1 MKKLITKIIIGLM
14 LPAIS
19 TLGASAFAN
28 TGFSAL
34 VIEPKTGKVI
44 YEHNGKQRRYPA
56 SLTKMMT
63 LYILFEDL
71 SKGKIKMN
79 QRIKISQR
87 ASQAEC
93 SCLRLKSGK
102 RAAAGSTIT
111 VETAVKAL
119 IVQSANDV
127 ALSVAEHI
135 GGSEANFAN
144 RMNQTAKRLGMTNT
158 NFVNPH
164 GLPNDSQY
172 TTAQDMVTL
181 GVALY
186 NHFPKYYPLFKLTSF
201 WYDGREIKG
210 HNRVNQ
216 MLVGADGIKTGYI
229 RKSGSNL
236 VTSAQRGNTRLFAV
250 VIGGKN
256 SESRDNIMVKIMDD
270 SFDALKRNRR
280 NPTISPIITEDLLV
294 GYDPK
299 ATPKP
304 KQIRPTNQKGAISIV
319 SSEIIPDIPTI
330 KLISTTTNYNSN
342 INPASP
348 ASIQVGAYKSRKSAQ
363 DRARIAHRKLKQGK
377 IDVVL
382 IDNLYRARLSGFNYE
397 NATLACN
404 QLKQSGND
412 CLVVGK

>member
-1 MKKLITKIIIGLM
+1 MKKRLQKIIITCM
-14 LPAIS
+14 LPIIGS
-19 TLGASAFAN
+19 IGGLVYAN

-34 VIEPKTGKVI
+34 VIEPNTGKVI
-44 YEHNGKQRRYPA
+44 YEHDANQRRYPA

-79 QRIKISQR
+79 QRIKLSQK
-87 ASQAEC
+87 ATQAEC
-93 SCLRLKSGK
+93 SCLRYKSGK
-102 RAAAGSTIT
+102 SIPAGATIT
-111 VETAVKAL
+111 VETAVNAL
-119 IVQSANDV
+119 IVQSANNV
-127 ALSVAEHI
+127 AVAVAEHI
-135 GGSEANFAN
+135 GGSEAGFAK
-144 RMNQTAKRLGMTNT
+144 RMNKTAKRLGMKNT

-186 NHFPKYYPLFKLTSF
+186 NHHPKFYPLFKMTSF
-201 WYDGREIKG
+201 WYDGYEIKG

-216 MLVGADGIKTGYI
+216 KLVGADGIKTGYI

-256 SESRDNIMVKIMDD
+256 TESRDNIMVKIVDD
-270 SFDALKRNRR
+270 SFDALQRNRR
-280 NPTISPIITEDLLV
+280 NPSISPIITEDMLV
-294 GYDPK
+294 GYNPTK
-299 ATPKP
+299 TPNP
-304 KQIRPTNQKGAISIV
+304 KQIKASNNKGSVQIV
-319 SSEIIPDIPTI
+319 NNSKTQNIPTI
-330 KLISTTTNYNSN
+330 KLISTSN
-342 INPASP
+342 TSYSSNPRAK
-348 ASIQVGAYKSRKSAQ
+348 ASIQVGAYKNRKSAQ
-363 DRARIAHRKLKQGK
+363 DRARIAHRKLKQGT
-377 IDVVL
+377 IDIVL
-382 IDNLYRARLSGFNYE
+382 INNLYRARLSGFDYE

-412 CLVVGK
+412 CMVIGK

>member
-1 MKKLITKIIIGLM
+1 MKKLLQKIIITCI

-19 TLGASAFAN
+19 SIGGFAYAN

-34 VIEPKTGKVI
+34 VVEPNTGKVI
-44 YEHNGKQRRYPA
+44 YEHEATQRRYPA

-79 QRIKISQR
+79 QRIKISQK

-93 SCLRLKSGK
+93 SCLRYKSGK
-102 RAAAGSTIT
+102 QVPAGATIT
-111 VETAVKAL
+111 VETAIKAL
-119 IVQSANDV
+119 IVQSANNV
-127 ALSVAEHI
+127 ALAVAEHI
-135 GGSEANFAN
+135 GGSEAGFAK
-144 RMNQTAKRLGMTNT
+144 RMNQTAKRLGMKNT
-158 NFVNPH
+158 HFVNPH

-172 TTAQDMVTL
+172 TTAQDMATL

-186 NHFPKYYPLFKLTSF
+186 NHHPKYYPLFKMTSF
-201 WYDGREIKG
+201 WYDGYEIKG

-256 SESRDNIMVKIMDD
+256 TESRDNIMVKIMDD

-280 NPTISPIITEDLLV
+280 NPAISPIITEDMLV
-294 GYDPK
+294 GYDPQK
-299 ATPKP
+299 NPQP
-304 KQIRPTNQKGAISIV
+304 KQIRATNRKSSIQIV
-319 SSEIIPDIPTI
+319 NNDRTPDIPTI
-330 KLISTTTNYNSN
+330 KLISTSN
-342 INPASP
+342 AAYHANPQSP
-348 ASIQVGAYKSRKSAQ
+348 ASIQVGAYKNRKSAQ

-377 IDVVL
+377 IDIVL
-382 IDNLYRARLSGFNYE
+382 IDNLYRARLSGFDYE

>member
-1 MKKLITKIIIGLM
+1 MKKLLQKIIITCM
-14 LPAIS
+14 LPVIGS
-19 TLGASAFAN
+19 LSGFASAN

-34 VIEPKTGKVI
+34 VIEPNTGKVI
-44 YEHNGKQRRYPA
+44 YEHEANQRRYPA

-79 QRIKISQR
+79 ERINISQR

-93 SCLRLKSGK
+93 SCLKYKSGN
-102 RAAAGSTIT
+102 RIPAGATIT
-111 VETAVKAL
+111 IETAINAL
-119 IVQSANDV
+119 IVQSANNV
-127 ALSVAEHI
+127 AIAVAEHI
-135 GGSEANFAN
+135 GGSEAGFAN
-144 RMNQTAKRLGMTNT
+144 RMNKTAQRLGMKST

-186 NHFPKYYPLFKLTSF
+186 NHHPKYYPLFKMTSF
-201 WYDGREIKG
+201 WYDGIEVKG

-250 VIGGKN
+250 VIGGRN
-256 SESRDNIMVKIMDD
+256 TASRDNIMVKIMDD
-270 SFDALKRNRR
+270 SFDALQQNRR
-280 NPTISPIITEDLLV
+280 NPSISPIITEDLLV
-294 GYDPK
+294 GYNPEKKPK
-299 ATPKP
+299 PQLVKASNKKSSVKIVANNATP
-304 KQIRPTNQKGAISIV
+304 N
-319 SSEIIPDIPTI
+319 IPTK
-330 KLISTTTNYNSN
+330 KLISTNKVTNRSK
-342 INPASP
+342 PSSP
-348 ASIQVGAYKSRKSAQ
+348 ASIQVGAYKNRQSAQ
-363 DRARIAHRKLKQGK
+363 ERARVAHRKLKQGK
-377 IDVVL
+377 IDIVL
-382 IDNLYRARLSGFNYE
+382 IDNLYRARLSGFNYK
-397 NATLACN
+397 NATLACT

-412 CLVVGK
+412 CMVIGK

>member
-1 MKKLITKIIIGLM
+1 MKKLLQKIIIACM
-14 LPAIS
+14 LPIIGSIS
-19 TLGASAFAN
+19 GLAYAN

-34 VIEPKTGKVI
+34 VVEPKTGKVI
-44 YEHNGKQRRYPA
+44 YEHDANQRRYPA

-71 SKGKIKMN
+71 SKGKIKMK
-79 QRIKISQR
+79 QRIKISQK

-93 SCLRLKSGK
+93 SCLKYKSGK
-102 RAAAGSTIT
+102 RIPAGSTIT
-111 VETAVKAL
+111 IETAVKAL
-119 IVQSANDV
+119 IVQSANNV
-127 ALSVAEHI
+127 AIAVAEHI
-135 GGSEANFAN
+135 GGSEAGFAK
-144 RMNQTAKRLGMTNT
+144 RMNQTAKRLGMKNT
-158 NFVNPH
+158 HFVNAH
-164 GLPNDSQY
+164 GLPNDAQY

-181 GVALY
+181 GIALY
-186 NHFPKYYPLFKLTSF
+186 NHHPKHYALFKLTSF
-201 WYDGREIKG
+201 WYDGYEVKG

-256 SESRDNIMVKIMDD
+256 SESRDNIMVNIMDD

-280 NPTISPIITEDLLV
+280 NPSISPIITEDLLV

-299 ATPKP
+299 ENPNPKRVKASNRKSSVQIVTNDRTP
-304 KQIRPTNQKGAISIV
+304 N
-319 SSEIIPDIPTI
+319 IPTI
-330 KLISTTTNYNSN
+330 KLISTSNTAYNSN
-342 INPASP
+342 PQSP
-348 ASIQVGAYKSRKSAQ
+348 ASIQVGAYKNRKSAQ

-377 IDVVL
+377 IDIVL

-404 QLKQSGND
+404 QLKQIGND
-412 CLVVGK
+412 CLVIGK

>member
-1 MKKLITKIIIGLM
+1 M
-14 LPAIS
+14 LPAIGS
-19 TLGASAFAN
+19 LGGFAYAN

-34 VIEPKTGKVI
+34 VIEPNTGKVI
-44 YEHNGKQRRYPA
+44 YEHDANQRRYPA

-63 LYILFEDL
+63 LYILFEDI

-79 QRIKISQR
+79 QRIRISQK

-93 SCLRLKSGK
+93 SCLKYKSGK
-102 RAAAGSTIT
+102 RIPAGATIT

-119 IVQSANDV
+119 IVQSANNV
-127 ALSVAEHI
+127 AIAVAEHI
-135 GGSEANFAN
+135 GGSEAGFAK
-144 RMNQTAKRLGMTNT
+144 RMNQTAKRLGMKNT
-158 NFVNPH
+158 YFVNPH

-172 TTAQDMVTL
+172 TTAQDMATL

-186 NHFPKYYPLFKLTSF
+186 NHHPKYYPLFKMTSF
-201 WYDGREIKG
+201 WYDGVEVKG

-256 SESRDNIMVKIMDD
+256 TESRDNIMVNIMDD

-280 NPTISPIITEDLLV
+280 NPSISPVITEDMLV
-294 GYDPK
+294 GYDPAKVPNPKLVK
-299 ATPKP
+299 AS
-304 KQIRPTNQKGAISIV
+304 NQKSSIQIV
-319 SSEIIPDIPTI
+319 NNDITPDIPTI
-330 KLISTTTNYNSN
+330 KLISTSTTTYQSN
-342 INPASP
+342 PQSP
-348 ASIQVGAYKSRKSAQ
+348 ASIQVGAYKNRKSAQ

-377 IDVVL
+377 IDIVL
-382 IDNLYRARLSGFNYE
+382 IDNLYRARLSGFDYE

-412 CLVVGK
+412 CMVVGK

>member
-1 MKKLITKIIIGLM
+1 M
-14 LPAIS
+14 
-19 TLGASAFAN
+19 
-28 TGFSAL
+28 
-34 VIEPKTGKVI
+34 VEPKTGKVI
-44 YEHNGKQRRYPA
+44 YEHDANQRRYPA

-79 QRIKISQR
+79 QRIAISSK

-93 SCLRLKSGK
+93 SCLTFKSGK
-102 RAAAGSTIT
+102 RIPAGSTIT

-119 IVQSANDV
+119 VVQSANNV
-127 ALSVAEHI
+127 AIAVAEHI
-135 GGSEANFAN
+135 GGSEAGFAK
-144 RMNQTAKRLGMTNT
+144 RMNQTAKRLGMKNT
-158 NFVNPH
+158 NFENAH
-164 GLPNDSQY
+164 GLPNDLQY
-172 TTAQDMVTL
+172 TTAQDMITL
-181 GVALY
+181 GIALY
-186 NHFPKYYPLFKLTSF
+186 NHHPKYYPLFKLTSF
-201 WYDGREIKG
+201 WYDGREITG

-216 MLVGADGIKTGYI
+216 MLLGADGIKTGYI

-256 SESRDNIMVKIMDD
+256 TASRDNIMVQIMDGA
-270 SFDALKRNRR
+270 FDALKQNRR
-280 NPTISPIITEDLLV
+280 NPSISPIITEDMLV
-294 GYDPK
+294 GYDANKSKPQLVK
-299 ATPKP
+299 AS
-304 KQIRPTNQKGAISIV
+304 NQKSSIQIISN
-319 SSEIIPDIPTI
+319 EKTPNIPTI
-330 KLISTTTNYNSN
+330 KLISTNN
-342 INPASP
+342 ITASPAKLQSP
-348 ASIQVGAYKSRKSAQ
+348 ASIQVGAYKNRKSAQ

-412 CLVVGK
+412 CMVVGK

>member
-1 MKKLITKIIIGLM
+1 MKKLLQKIIITCM
-14 LPAIS
+14 LPVIGS
-19 TLGASAFAN
+19 LGGLAYAN

-34 VIEPKTGKVI
+34 VIEPNTGKVI
-44 YEHNGKQRRYPA
+44 YEHDANQRRYPA

-79 QRIKISQR
+79 QRIKISQK

-93 SCLRLKSGK
+93 SCLRYKSGK
-102 RAAAGSTIT
+102 QIPAGATIT
-111 VETAVKAL
+111 METAIKAL
-119 IVQSANDV
+119 IVQSANNV
-127 ALSVAEHI
+127 AIAVAEHI
-135 GGSEANFAN
+135 GGSEAGFAK
-144 RMNQTAKRLGMTNT
+144 RMNQTAKRLGMKNT
-158 NFVNPH
+158 NFVNSH

-186 NHFPKYYPLFKLTSF
+186 NHHPKYYPLFKMTSF
-201 WYDGREIKG
+201 WYDGYEIKG

-256 SESRDNIMVKIMDD
+256 TQSRDNIMVKIMDD

-280 NPTISPIITEDLLV
+280 NPSISPIITEDLLV
-294 GYDPK
+294 GYNPTK
-299 ATPKP
+299 SSTP
-304 KQIRPTNQKGAISIV
+304 KQIKASNQKSSVQIV
-319 SSEIIPDIPTI
+319 SNTQAPSNIPTI
-330 KLISTTTNYNSN
+330 KLISTSN
-342 INPASP
+342 TAYTSNPKSP
-348 ASIQVGAYKSRKSAQ
+348 ASIQVGAYKNRKSAQ
-363 DRARIAHRKLKQGK
+363 DRARIAHRKLKQGT
-377 IDVVL
+377 IDIVL
-382 IDNLYRARLSGFNYE
+382 INNLYRARLSGFNYE

-412 CLVVGK
+412 CMVIGK

>member
-1 MKKLITKIIIGLM
+1 MKKLLQKIIITCM
-14 LPAIS
+14 LPAIGS
-19 TLGASAFAN
+19 LGGFAYAN

-34 VIEPKTGKVI
+34 VIEPNTGKVI
-44 YEHNGKQRRYPA
+44 YEHDANQRRYPA

-63 LYILFEDL
+63 LYILFEDI

-79 QRIKISQR
+79 QRIRISQK

-93 SCLRLKSGK
+93 SCLKYKSGK
-102 RAAAGSTIT
+102 RIPAGATIT

-119 IVQSANDV
+119 IVQSANNV
-127 ALSVAEHI
+127 AIAVAEHI
-135 GGSEANFAN
+135 GGSEAGFAK
-144 RMNQTAKRLGMTNT
+144 RMNQTAKRLGMKSTY
-158 NFVNPH
+158 FVNPH

-172 TTAQDMVTL
+172 TTAQDMATL

-186 NHFPKYYPLFKLTSF
+186 NHHPKYYPLFKMTSF
-201 WYDGREIKG
+201 WYDGYEIKG

-256 SESRDNIMVKIMDD
+256 TESRDNIMVNIMDD

-280 NPTISPIITEDLLV
+280 NPSISPVITEDMLV
-294 GYDPK
+294 GYNPE
-299 ATPKP
+299 TTPNPKP
-304 KQIRPTNQKGAISIV
+304 VKATNQKSSVQIV
-319 SSEIIPDIPTI
+319 NNDITPDIPTI
-330 KLISTTTNYNSN
+330 KLISTSTTTYQSN
-342 INPASP
+342 PQSP
-348 ASIQVGAYKSRKSAQ
+348 ASIQVGAYKNRKSAQ

-377 IDVVL
+377 IDIVL
-382 IDNLYRARLSGFNYE
+382 IDNLYRARLSGFDYE

-412 CLVVGK
+412 CMVVGK